1 MKSADCVAGMEHAH
15 CDEVGDDSREGG
27 SDDEEEP
34 AVSLPEFTEA
44 GGLGEDICDV
54 GCAVGNVRYDRQ
66 EEKAQPEIQREYCL
80 GRGISGG
87 EVDDYDGRERKVVN
101 EPPTFPEFNGVSDI
115 LPHVGVHGNKS
126 NLVRAASVQRVPTA
140 QTRLLAPAPERDR
153 LIFPDDLWQRP

>member
-1 MKSADCVAGMEHAH
+1 MMKSAHCVVGMEHAH

-27 SDDEEEP
+27 SDNEEGP

-101 EPPTFPEFNGVSDI
+101 EPPTFPEFNGASDI
-115 LPHVGVHGNKS
+115 LPHAGVHGNKS
-126 NLVRAASVQRVPTA
+126 NLVRAASVQRCN
-140 QTRLLAPAPERDR
+140 DR
-153 LIFPDDLWQRP
+153 TDPPSSTGTGSG

>member
-1 MKSADCVAGMEHAH
+1 VDKLRRFGCSAIPKYANRRRSFFGWN
-15 CDEVGDDSREGG
+15 SR
-27 SDDEEEP
+27 SSSSP
-34 AVSLPEFTEA
+34 FA

-101 EPPTFPEFNGVSDI
+101 EPPTFPEFNGASDI
-115 LPHVGVHGNKS
+115 LAHVGVHGNKS
-126 NLVRAASVQRVPTA
+126 NL
-140 QTRLLAPAPERDR
+140 
-153 LIFPDDLWQRP
+153 I

>member
-1 MKSADCVAGMEHAH
+1 MEHAH

-54 GCAVGNVRYDRQ
+54 GCAVGNVRYDCQ

-101 EPPTFPEFNGVSDI
+101 EPPTFPEFNGVSDV
-115 LPHVGVHGNKS
+115 LPQVGVHGNKS
-126 NLVRAASVQRVPTA
+126 NLVRAASVQRCNDRTD
-140 QTRLLAPAPERDR
+140 PAFRHR
-153 LIFPDDLWQRP
+153 KG